1 MLALTQLSGFG
12 GGGGAGPIS
21 VTVIGTNSTG
31 GTGAT
36 AAITVPAGGV
46 PAGATIFVGATSN
59 FTSTTGVTCAD
70 TAGNTYVIDLSR
82 TNDNTCATYLFRSS
96 TGLALNSGDTI
107 TVTFN
112 TAGGGTHGK
121 LTEAIYVQNLASS
134 PLDKT
139 ASSNGSSTSPNSGNT
154 ATTTAGAELIIGVA
168 GWGSGASITEDGSY
182 TTDGAP
188 VAVSNV
194 SGHLAH
200 RIVSATGV
208 QNYAP
213 FLGGSSTWSA
223 LCATYLQ

>member
-12 GGGGAGPIS
+12 GSVPGPIS
-21 VTVIGTNSTG
+21 VTVIGTSSTG

-36 AAITVPAGGV
+36 SAITVPGGGV
-46 PAGATIFVGATSN
+46 PAGVTIFVSATSN

-96 TGLALNSGDTI
+96 TGLALNNGDTI
-107 TVTFN
+107 MVTFN

-121 LTEAIYVQNLASS
+121 CTAAIYVQNLASS

-139 ASSNGSSTSPNSGNT
+139 ASNNGVSTSPSSSNT
-154 ATTTAGAELIIGVA
+154 PTTTAGVELVIGVA
-168 GWGSGASITEDGSY
+168 GWGSATSITEDGAY

-188 VAVSNV
+188 AGVVNV

-200 RIVSATGV
+200 KTVTATGI

-213 FLGGSSTWSA
+213 SLGGSSTWAA